1 MSAAIW
7 SPVNSTD
14 SAFSKA
20 PPPMFDEALLVCVF
34 KPIAFALLPSPGPY
48 AENENILLAV
58 EVPILDGIPC
68 RVKFCDEKSYAILKA
83 GSFSSTQSSVFDT
96 S

>member
-1 MSAAIW
+1 M
-7 SPVNSTD
+7 
-14 SAFSKA
+14 
-20 PPPMFDEALLVCVF
+20 VCVF

-68 RVKFCDEKSYAILKA
+68 SVKFCDEKSYAILNA
-83 GSFSSTQSSVFDT
+83 GSFSSTQSSVLAT
-96 S
+96 SCVMTASISC